1 MTYLRLVRERRAG
14 YNSRQMRTHVGSA
27 ALFCVIAAIFLVE
40 LTTGAVRNDARLL
53 RLGALPDSGEIG
65 HEYWRLITFGFSHW
79 DLNHLLLNTV
89 LLLIL
94 GPIVERR
101 AGAAW
106 LLLVFL
112 TASIASGA
120 GILFKHQLWPS
131 QGVSL
136 GASGGLF
143 GLLGAAL
150 VLAFRVPSH
159 TKFARMGVII
169 VLAVGLTYSFFPG
182 VSMIGHIIGLL
193 VGIAM
198 GFLVPQAT
206 ARPVVADA

>member
-1 MTYLRLVRERRAG
+1 
-14 YNSRQMRTHVGSA
+14 MRTRVGSA
-27 ALFCVIAAIFLVE
+27 ALFCVIAVIFLVE
-40 LTTGAVRNDARLL
+40 LATGAIRNDARLL
-53 RLGALPDSGEIG
+53 RLGALPDIGEIG
-65 HEYWRLITFGFSHW
+65 REYWRLITFGFLHW
-79 DLNHLLLNTV
+79 DLTHLLLNSV

-101 AGAAW
+101 AGTAW

-112 TASIASGA
+112 TASMASGT

-150 VLAFRVPSH
+150 VLAFRVPAQ
-159 TKFARMGVII
+159 TKFARMRLII
-169 VLAVGLTYSFFPG
+169 MLAVGLTYSFFPG
-182 VSMIGHIIGLL
+182 VSMIGHIIGLI
-193 VGIAM
+193 VGTAM
-198 GFLVPQAT
+198 AFLIPQAT
-206 ARPVVADA
+206 MRPLVADA

>member
-1 MTYLRLVRERRAG
+1 MSDRQPSFALSPPYFSSNSRPEQSETTLVSSGWARYLIAVRLVTR
-14 YNSRQMRTHVGSA
+14 
-27 ALFCVIAAIFLVE
+27 
-40 LTTGAVRNDARLL
+40 
-53 RLGALPDSGEIG
+53 
-65 HEYWRLITFGFSHW
+65 YWRLITFGFSHW

>member
-1 MTYLRLVRERRAG
+1 
-14 YNSRQMRTHVGSA
+14 MRTRVGPA
-27 ALFCVIAAIFLVE
+27 ALFCVMVAIFLVE
-40 LTTGAVRNDARLL
+40 LATGAVRNDARLL
-53 RLGALPDSGEIG
+53 QLGALPDSGEIG

-79 DLNHLLLNTV
+79 DLTHLLLNSV

-101 AGAAW
+101 AGTAW

-112 TASIASGA
+112 TASMASGV

-143 GLLGAAL
+143 GLLGVSLLIAICIL
-150 VLAFRVPSH
+150 LLSYCL
-159 TKFARMGVII
+159 RM
-169 VLAVGLTYSFFPG
+169 
-182 VSMIGHIIGLL
+182 
-193 VGIAM
+193 
-198 GFLVPQAT
+198 
-206 ARPVVADA
+206 RPI